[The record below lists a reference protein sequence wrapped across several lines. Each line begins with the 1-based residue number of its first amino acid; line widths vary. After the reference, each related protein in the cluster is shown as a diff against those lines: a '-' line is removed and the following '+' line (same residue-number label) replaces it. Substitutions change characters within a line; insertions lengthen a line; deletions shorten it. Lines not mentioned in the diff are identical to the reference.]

1 MQRANGVAM
10 SETKRKDF
18 AYPKSQIDIANYL
31 IFRFCGGIGGAAC
44 PVMLGTDEFVFSIK
58 VPKHLVYNRSL
69 LLNNPEFIGVEIYG
83 NAGAVGLCDP
93 ASDSVLQPWWL
104 AFSANGVL
112 TEQEIKQNGIYI
124 NQATPFTIEVDGN
137 KLPQPVLRG
146 GGVNPDWEQ
155 KIFVHIFWGNPSLV
169 TFSGYLANRDE
180 RVLEVVKH
188 NYDIKL

>member
-1 MQRANGVAM
+1 M
-10 SETKRKDF
+10 SETRRSDL
-18 AYPKSQIDIANYL
+18 AYPKSQVDIANFI
-31 IFRFCGGIGGAAC
+31 IFRFCGGSGGGEC
-44 PVMLGTDEFVFSIK
+44 PALLGASEFVYSIK

-93 ASDSVLQPWWL
+93 ASDGVLQPWWL
-104 AFSANGVL
+104 AFSEDGVL
-112 TEQEIKQNGIYI
+112 TPAEIKQRGIYI
-124 NQATPFTIEVDGN
+124 NDAPPFTIEVDGS
-137 KLPQPVLRG
+137 KLPQPVLKG
-146 GGVNPDWEQ
+146 GGANPDWEQ
-155 KIFVHIFWGNPSLV
+155 RIYVHIYWGNPNFV